1 MSKSCGFCF
10 FKNNQKLYIP
20 YRDAIADILLSLD
33 GDGALYYSIHK
44 GFALCPATFS

>member
-20 YRDAIADILLSLD
+20 YRDAIADILLLLD
-33 GDGALYYSIHK
+33 GEGCITAFILSLIHI
-44 GFALCPATFS
+44 

>member
-1 MSKSCGFCF
+1 LF

-33 GDGALYYSIHK
+33 GGGALYYRIHK
-44 GFALCPATFS
+44 GFALCSVAFS